1 MTPIYPG
8 RFSKSASLPRF
19 PKGGARSIPRQPIER
34 ATKEKNK
41 VHEYKGNRDTEIY
54 LSKMH
59 LRPLVREQNPNPES
73 VRMGVVTTGS
83 DLGF

>member
-8 RFSKSASLPRF
+8 RFSKTASLPRF

-41 VHEYKGNRDTEIY
+41 VHEYKGNPDGVYIIDLRDGILRYIY
-54 LSKMH
+54 PKCTCG
-59 LRPLVREQNPNPES
+59 P
-73 VRMGVVTTGS
+73 
-83 DLGF
+83 